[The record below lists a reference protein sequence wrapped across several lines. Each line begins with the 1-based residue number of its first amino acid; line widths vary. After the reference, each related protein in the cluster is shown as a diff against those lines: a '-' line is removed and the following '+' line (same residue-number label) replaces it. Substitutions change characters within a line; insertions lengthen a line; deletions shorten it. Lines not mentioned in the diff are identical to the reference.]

1 MSLFLLINTFCLIS
15 GSNGFSATGSHELF
29 APVMSI
35 AETKCLTFTFKINV
49 AHSFIQSRLAV
60 YVNSEMVWLAFGSIE
75 LTDVDR
81 TGMVTLAT
89 GINQMVLSTD
99 EGEYILLETALTSGA
114 CGEIGL

>member
-1 MSLFLLINTFCLIS
+1 MNTFYVIS
-15 GSNGFSATGSHELF
+15 GNNGFRATGSHELF

-75 LTDVDR
+75 LTDVER

-89 GINQMVLSTD
+89 GENQMVFYTD
-99 EGEYILLETALTSGA
+99 EGEYILLDTALTNGA
-114 CGEIGL
+114 CGETGL